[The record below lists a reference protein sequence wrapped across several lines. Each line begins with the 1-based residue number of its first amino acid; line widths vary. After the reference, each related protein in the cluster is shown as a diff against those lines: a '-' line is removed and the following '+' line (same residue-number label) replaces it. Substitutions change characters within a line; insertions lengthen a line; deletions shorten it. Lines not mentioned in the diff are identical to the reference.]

1 MIKTVAIY
9 CRVSTDEQKKF
20 GVSIDDQ
27 KNSLTRYCKEHNY
40 KIYDYYL
47 DVGVSAGTI
56 SKRKEFVRLLK
67 DLDEIDLILFT
78 RLDRFS
84 RNVRDA
90 NNLLA
95 ELDKHNT
102 AFKAIDDDDIDV
114 STADGRFIFNLKVNL
129 AERERKVDSER
140 IRRTNKYKY
149 EVTKTVCTGRAPYG
163 YKISK
168 EKKLIIDEEKSK
180 HILALFNYYLKC
192 NNLNQTTRW
201 FSENFVNRSSRVIRI
216 YLCNTAY
223 IGIFKTTSGLNLYD
237 FCPAIIDEKLFYKVQ
252 KLLEKNIKRRQPD
265 STRKR
270 HNPSPY
276 IFSGLLKCPICGKN
290 LSGKCNTGG
299 SHYYNCKQHEIK
311 KCDNKKCVGEKD
323 IENFLLNNIV
333 ESLNKKKLEIH
344 YISMENNKKNI
355 DINSIKSKMNK
366 LTNLYIEDLI
376 DKDYYKHEYEDLKS
390 KLEKAI
396 EMNRPRK
403 IDHKQIKKIDN
414 LLKSD
419 FLSLYST
426 LDNLEKRRLWASII
440 DYVVVKDKNNMNIIV
455 Y

>member
-1 MIKTVAIY
+1 MIKSVAIY

-20 GVSIDDQ
+20 GVSIEDQ
-27 KNSLTRYCKEHNY
+27 KNSLTKYCKEHNY

-47 DVGVSAGTI
+47 DEGVSAGTI

-95 ELDKHNT
+95 ELDKHHT
-102 AFKAIDDDDIDV
+102 AFRAIDDDDIDV

-149 EVTKTVCTGRAPYG
+149 EVTKTVCTGKVPYG

-168 EKKLIIDEEKSK
+168 DKRIIVDEEESK
-180 HILALFNYYLKC
+180 HIIALFNYYLKC
-192 NNLNQTTRW
+192 NNLNQTKRW
-201 FSENFVNRSSRVIRI
+201 FSENFVERSVRIIRKYLTNR
-216 YLCNTAY
+216 AY
-223 IGIFKTTSGLNLYD
+223 IGIYTTASGLELYD
-237 FCPAIIDEKLFYKVQ
+237 FCPAIIDEELFYKVQ
-252 KLLEKNIKRRQPD
+252 KLLEKNVKRRRPD
-265 STRKR
+265 PSRKR

-276 IFSGLLKCPICGKN
+276 IFSGLLKCPVCGKN

-299 SHYYNCKQHEIK
+299 NHYYNCKQHEIK
-311 KCDNKKCVGEKD
+311 KCNNNKCVNEKD

-333 ESLNKKKLEIH
+333 EFLNKKKLEIH
-344 YISMENNKKNI
+344 SISVENRKKNI
-355 DINSIKSKMNK
+355 DVNSIKVKMNK

-376 DKDYYKHEYEDLKS
+376 DKDYYKHEYEDLKI

-396 EMNRPRK
+396 ASNKPHKVDQKQIQK
-403 IDHKQIKKIDN
+403 IDE
-414 LLKSD
+414 LLKSN
-419 FLSLYST
+419 FLKLYDT
-426 LDNLEKRRLWASII
+426 FDNLEKRRLWASII
-440 DYVVVKDKNNMNIIV
+440 DYVIVKNKNDMNIIV

>member
-9 CRVSTDEQKKF
+9 CRVSTDEQRKF

-40 KIYDYYL
+40 KIYGYYL
-47 DVGVSAGTI
+47 DEGVSAGTI

-192 NNLNQTTRW
+192 NNLNQATRW
-201 FSENFVNRSSRVIRI
+201 FSENFTKRSSRVVRI
-216 YLCNTAY
+216 YLSNTAY

-237 FCPAIIDEKLFYKVQ
+237 FCPAIIDEELFYKVQ
-252 KLLEKNIKRRQPD
+252 KLLEKNLKRRQPD
-265 STRKR
+265 PKRKR

-299 SHYYNCKQHEIK
+299 NHYYNCKQHEIK

-323 IENFLLNNIV
+323 IEIFLLNNIV

-344 YISMENNKKNI
+344 SISMENNQKNI

-403 IDHKQIKKIDN
+403 IDYKQIKEIDN

-419 FLSLYST
+419 FLSLYGT